1 MLLEDNIKRLIMYK
15 IIILFTLTIHLLFSA
30 TSEQVDQYMGLSHS
44 DRALIEIEK
53 MFNNVSESME
63 TSDENRSTEMTLD
76 YQIYIG
82 KHISDDEMDELLAL
96 YRKPIMQ
103 QYLNEMDM
111 VEIPKEEMNDF
122 LNALKENPLS
132 TERQEIVD
140 RLLKSSVNEELLL
153 NFYASMMQR
162 YQTKDENNQTKKR
175 ESNSSK
181 KVLTQEEQQFI
192 DIMKTG
198 IKQDILYGTQVLS
211 LEEMKKVNDLI
222 ESSVISKIK
231 KVENKAIIE
240 IMNNFIKS
248 ITSEPKT
255 VEKK

>member
-1 MLLEDNIKRLIMYK
+1 MLLAYNIQRFIMYK
-15 IIILFTLTIHLLFSA
+15 IIILFTLTTYLLFSA

-44 DRALIEIEK
+44 DRSLIEIEK
-53 MFNNVSESME
+53 MFSNLSESME

-82 KHISDDEMDELLAL
+82 KHISDDEMDELLSL

-103 QYLNEMDM
+103 RYVNEMDM
-111 VEIPKEEMNDF
+111 VEIPKEEMNEF

-140 RLLKSSVNEELLL
+140 ELLKSIVNEELLL
-153 NFYASMMQR
+153 NFYTSMMQR
-162 YQTKDENNQTKKR
+162 YQTKDENNQTKKK
-175 ESNSSK
+175 ESSSSK

-211 LEEMKKVNDLI
+211 LEEMKKVNDVI
-222 ESSVISKIK
+222 ESSVIRKIK
-231 KVENKAIIE
+231 KVENEAIIA

-255 VEKK
+255 LEKK